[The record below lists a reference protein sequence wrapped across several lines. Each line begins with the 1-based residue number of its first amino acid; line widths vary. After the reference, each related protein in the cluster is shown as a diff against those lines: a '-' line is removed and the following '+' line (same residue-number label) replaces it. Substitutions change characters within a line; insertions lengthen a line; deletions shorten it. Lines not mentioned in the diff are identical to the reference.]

1 MKKNAYEISHIDST
15 IYMTKKFYKA
25 ACRLNTPEYK
35 ELMTARRDNPT
46 YKMEV
51 REIKKATNKNTYLNL
66 TINNMGIFIEN
77 TEDDPRPAN
86 ERLAEF
92 ERVKAISKSQV
103 SPYAYVKT
111 WFLKVYGAEYNKYRE
126 KTDNSKE
133 KMSHKT
139 TSDIFQQQ

>member
-1 MKKNAYEISHIDST
+1 MNKNAYEINHINAT

-25 ACRLNTPEYK
+25 ACTLNTPEYK
-35 ELMTARRDNPT
+35 ELIAARRDNPT

-66 TINNMGIFIEN
+66 TIKNMEIFIEN
-77 TEDDPRPAN
+77 VENDPRPTN

-92 ERVKAISKSQV
+92 ARVKAISKAQA

-126 KTDNSKE
+126 EDYNSKE
-133 KMSHKT
+133 EN
-139 TSDIFQQQ
+139 IA